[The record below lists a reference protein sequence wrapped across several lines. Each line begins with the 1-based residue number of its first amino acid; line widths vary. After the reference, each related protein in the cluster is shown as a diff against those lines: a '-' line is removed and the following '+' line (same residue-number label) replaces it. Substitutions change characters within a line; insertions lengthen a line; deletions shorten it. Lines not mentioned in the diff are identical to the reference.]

1 MEYEVRELI
10 IRNNALRFRALINK
24 IENIIAIFVISLL
37 SVVVFL
43 QVFFRYVLN
52 NPLAWSEE
60 LARFLAIWLVYISAA
75 IVLRD
80 DSHMSMDYFVKLFSP
95 KVQAW
100 ADVIGKIIISTFLLV
115 GIKESFKIIRITMS
129 QLSPSLDIP
138 MGLIYLALPTSFSLM
153 LLDFITRIILR
164 KRKGDAT
171 V

>member
-1 MEYEVRELI
+1 MRTQSFKDSVQKFRQLLI
-10 IRNNALRFRALINK
+10 LV
-24 IENIIAIFVISLL
+24 ENGIAIFVISIL

-52 NPLAWSEE
+52 DPLAWSEE
-60 LARFLAIWLVYISAA
+60 LARFLSIWLVYVSAA

-80 DSHMSMDYFVKLFSP
+80 DAHMSMDYFVKLLSP
-95 KVQAW
+95 RLQVAV
-100 ADVIGKIIISTFLLV
+100 DILGKLIISAFLFV
-115 GIKESFKIIRITMS
+115 GIKESFKIIGITMS

-153 LLDFITRIILR
+153 VLDFITRIILK
-164 KRKGDAT
+164 KRKGDSH